1 DFDRGMFDPKAV
13 DYWMPVDQY
22 IGGIEHAVLHLLY
35 SRFFTRALKE
45 CGYLGIKE
53 PFAGLLTQG
62 MVCHE
67 TYRAEDGRWLFPT
80 DVEKRDGGAVIELES
95 GKPAKLGRSE
105 KMSKSRRNVVDPEI
119 IIDTYGAD
127 TARLFMLSD
136 SPPER
141 DLEWTDSGI
150 DGAWRYTSRLWRMVT
165 EPAGALAE
173 KDAAQPSGMDP
184 DADRVLRLIHK
195 TIHGVTSDLDRF
207 RFNRAVARI
216 RELSNMLGD
225 LKGDDGGTAWVRRN
239 GLETVVRLIGPMM
252 PHLAE
257 ELWSRLGHKALLVDT
272 PWPRADESLLVE
284 DTVTMGVQVN
294 GKLRGTM
301 ELPVGADKETAESL
315 ALDLDG
321 VKRAMDGKPPRKVI
335 IVPNKIVNVV
345 V

>member
-1 DFDRGMFDPKAV
+1 
-13 DYWMPVDQY
+13 
-22 IGGIEHAVLHLLY
+22 
-35 SRFFTRALKE
+35 
-45 CGYLGIKE
+45 
-53 PFAGLLTQG
+53 
-62 MVCHE
+62 
-67 TYRAEDGRWLFPT
+67 
-80 DVEKRDGGAVIELES
+80 
-95 GKPAKLGRSE
+95 
-105 KMSKSRRNVVDPEI
+105 MSKSKRNVVDPEI

-150 DGAWRYTSRLWRMVT
+150 DGAWRYASRLWRMVT

-173 KDAAQPSGMDP
+173 KDAGQPSGMGP
-184 DADRVLRLIHK
+184 SADAALRGIHK
-195 TIHGVTSDLDRF
+195 TIQGVTDDLDRF

-225 LKGDDGGTAWVRRN
+225 LKGDDGDVAWVRRN

-257 ELWSRLGHKALLVDT
+257 ELWSWLGHDVLLTDT
-272 PWPRADESLLVE
+272 PWPLADQSLLVE
-284 DTVTMGVQVN
+284 DAITVGVQVN
-294 GKLRGTM
+294 GKLRGTI
-301 ELPVGADKETAESL
+301 ELPVDADKETAESL

-335 IVPNKIVNVV
+335 VVPNKIVNVV